1 MPDTA
6 LQSFE
11 LLGPGAVAL
20 SRLGLWMPH
29 GGRRPGSRLLGA
41 AFVTAV
47 SVSACLNSG
56 TQMLVDTQTDPAV
69 FREVF
74 FLCTSTFSWTIRKMV
89 LSLLDARRL
98 FPDNGAGVREK
109 YSRTASTVWKL
120 WQVSPLSQRVP
131 VTLHTEVWKAYQVAT
146 SGDGGVCMGDP
157 LIRTL
162 TSPPAGNSTRPLIF
176 WLPVDVQHSPA
187 YEITYA
193 IQAVGA
199 GAAGETSI
207 LLDVFFV
214 VLLTHAASELAVLNK
229 NIEGI
234 GLSKLRDRVNE
245 AERDMSVQLQESRTD
260 EKSRSQPSYTFNG
273 CLPAPV
279 ITVDSSGNLFFLNR
293 DDKRWTPYSTLVKNI
308 RHHQLIIA

>member
-1 MPDTA
+1 MSDTA

-11 LLGPGAVAL
+11 LLGPSAVAL
-20 SRLGLWMPH
+20 SWLGLWRPP
-29 GGRRPGSRLLGA
+29 GGRRPGFRLLGA

-47 SVSACLNSG
+47 NVSACLNSG
-56 TQMLVDTQTDPAV
+56 TQMLVDTPTDPAV

-74 FLCTSTFSWTIRKMV
+74 FLCTCTFSWTIRLVTFMLYRKRLQHMV

-98 FPDNGAGVREK
+98 YPDNGAGVREK
-109 YSRTASTVWKL
+109 YSRTAGTVWKL
-120 WQVSPLSQRVP
+120 WQTLPA
-131 VTLHTEVWKAYQVAT
+131 VTVMLW
-146 SGDGGVCMGDP
+146 MGDP

-162 TSPPAGNSTRPLIF
+162 TSSQADNSTRPLIF

-234 GLSKLRDRVNE
+234 GHSKLRDGVNE
-245 AERDMSVQLQESRTD
+245 GERDMSAQLQESRTD
-260 EKSRSQPSYTFNG
+260 EMSRSQPSYTFNG

-279 ITVDSSGNLFFLNR
+279 ISVDSSGNLFFLNR
-293 DDKRWTPYSTLVKNI
+293 DDKRWTLYSTLVKNI
-308 RHHQLIIA
+308 RHHQLIIS

>member
-1 MPDTA
+1 MSDTA

-11 LLGPGAVAL
+11 LLGPSAVAL
-20 SRLGLWMPH
+20 SWLGLWRPP
-29 GGRRPGSRLLGA
+29 GGRRPGFRLLGA

-47 SVSACLNSG
+47 NVSACLNSG
-56 TQMLVDTQTDPAV
+56 TQMLVDTPTDPAV

-74 FLCTSTFSWTIRKMV
+74 FLCTCTFSWTIRLVTFMLYRKRLQHMV

-98 FPDNGAGVREK
+98 YPDNGAGVREK
-109 YSRTASTVWKL
+109 YSRTASTVWKMWQTLPAVTVML
-120 WQVSPLSQRVP
+120 W
-131 VTLHTEVWKAYQVAT
+131 
-146 SGDGGVCMGDP
+146 MGDP

-162 TSPPAGNSTRPLIF
+162 TSSQADNSTRPLIF

-234 GLSKLRDRVNE
+234 RLSKLRDRVNE
-245 AERDMSVQLQESRTD
+245 AERDMSAQLQESRTD
-260 EKSRSQPSYTFNG
+260 EMSRSQPSYTFSG

-279 ITVDSSGNLFFLNR
+279 ISVDSSGNLFFLNR
-293 DDKRWTPYSTLVKNI
+293 DDKRWTLYSTLVKNI